1 MKQVSLQDLM
11 RRSDVIGQ
19 EMISLVEQKY
29 AVDLEIANRT
39 CPFKVGDTLK
49 ANVGL
54 GVQGVIV
61 KEIAPPQTPAGDHR
75 WVIRTNAI
83 TKDGRESNRGVSYCN
98 EDITNIGLRH
108 G

>member
-1 MKQVSLQDLM
+1 MKAHSMEDLM

-19 EMISLVEQKY
+19 EMTALVVQKY
-29 AVDLEIANRT
+29 AIDLEIANRT
-39 CPFKVGDTLK
+39 CPFKVGDTLR

-61 KEIAPPQTPAGDHR
+61 KEIIPPTFPAGDHR
-75 WVIRTNAI
+75 WVVKTNAI
-83 TKDGRESNRGVSYCN
+83 TKDGRESNRGVSYVYADLA
-98 EDITNIGLRH
+98 EIGLRH